1 MGIIQIT
8 SAAVAAAV
16 LSVVLKRE
24 TPVFSLM
31 LGIGVGVIILLSL
44 MPQLK
49 SIISII
55 QEIGEMTGENGYVGI
70 LFKIIGITY
79 IAQFASDICSDAGE
93 NALAGKAVLA
103 GKILV
108 AFYSMPIVAG
118 LINQVN
124 IMFK

>member
-31 LGIGVGVIILLSL
+31 LGIGVGVIIVLSL

-70 LFKIIGITY
+70 LFKIITY